1 MIQSRKLEMN
11 LKYKPQFKQWFQNV
25 LRFDE
30 LARIISCPVMVF
42 TAVKMSEDAQ
52 KSCTRLQEA
61 HYVNKMFKKHTNDHY
76 SF

>member
-1 MIQSRKLEMN
+1 
-11 LKYKPQFKQWFQNV
+11 
-25 LRFDE
+25 
-30 LARIISCPVMVF
+30 MVF

-61 HYVNKMFKKHTNDHY
+61 HYVNIMFKKHTNDHY